1 MPFVD
6 GTEIG
11 KKRAGPRKQAGPRM
25 NRSDESRV
33 QGGRNQEKCRDE
45 ERNIESVKVRPEPE
59 CADRAE
65 C

>member
-1 MPFVD
+1 
-6 GTEIG
+6 
-11 KKRAGPRKQAGPRM
+11 M